1 MKNAA
6 TLFRQAAAYFVSQRE
21 FETASLS
28 SAGITRSEQVPFEL
42 LAETQVAI
50 DNLFRST
57 NAGEKATVLK
67 MHDRFQDLAL
77 GRPEGFNRV
86 TAVAYYESVASS
98 RVGPYPIDLMNFE
111 GEEAER
117 MKSLA
122 ALAAVAKSLDKLDNK
137 EAREVAADLRVL
149 MKSLDKERA
158 WFDREYSK
166 HYGKP
171 RQPA

>member
-1 MKNAA
+1 MRTFSIAYELDGRAA
-6 TLFRQAAAYFVSQRE
+6 DYW
-21 FETASLS
+21 
-28 SAGITRSEQVPFEL
+28 
-42 LAETQVAI
+42 
-50 DNLFRST
+50 D
-57 NAGEKATVLK
+57 
-67 MHDRFQDLAL
+67 MHFDAD
-77 GRPEGFNRV
+77 FNR
-86 TAVAYYESVASS
+86 AYYESVASS